1 MFRILFKQV
10 KLGCSFL
17 YNGNRFIKV
26 SSRTAKLVE
35 YDRTFYMGMND
46 SVTI

>member
-10 KLGCSFL
+10 KMGCSFL

-35 YDRTFYMGMND
+35 YGRVFYIGMND
-46 SVTI
+46 SVLI

>member
-10 KLGCSFL
+10 KLGCSFNL
-17 YNGNRFIKV
+17 NGNRFIKV

-35 YDRTFYMGMND
+35 FNRVFYIGMND
-46 SVTI
+46 SVLI

>member
-26 SSRTAKLVE
+26 SNRTAKLVE
-35 YDRTFYMGMND
+35 FNRVFYIGMND
-46 SVTI
+46 SVLI